1 MNKKMFYYNVLSEKD
16 FYPPDDNR
24 TLESYVKDIEGGDNF
39 LDYTKYI
46 FDIYEEED
54 WYEN

>member
-1 MNKKMFYYNVLSEKD
+1 MFYYNVLSEKD